1 MILDPYVSIFFIGLL
16 YLNWILTL
24 FVKKCSR
31 TMTLFRFLYMGNFA
45 KFMCLSIWGFFSDFL
60 KRKILLTSK

>member
-1 MILDPYVSIFFIGLL
+1 MSVFFIGLL

-31 TMTLFRFLYMGNFA
+31 TMTLFRFFYMGNSARLYVLEWLGLFF
-45 KFMCLSIWGFFSDFL
+45 KFPEKKKFC
-60 KRKILLTSK
+60 